1 MAPPDPGH
9 RLEKDKEHDD
19 TRPAW
24 LVRRPRELERATL
37 LGRSQLDTAPAAK
50 EHDSDPARPRPRG
63 TAAPAADVALA
74 ASAGARS
81 NATPATR
88 ACRGADPLGAG
99 PTLCEQGA
107 GRWSAVLV
115 SPASATKDHLGRN
128 WRGRCY
134 RRRHHLCYDCA
145 EYLRRRR
152 QFIRPQPRVAGRLQ
166 LGTPRRPP

>member
-1 MAPPDPGH
+1 MAPPDPEH
-9 RLEKDKEHDD
+9 RLEKDKDHAD

-63 TAAPAADVALA
+63 TAAPAA
-74 ASAGARS
+74 SAGARS

-115 SPASATKDHLGRN
+115 SPASA
-128 WRGRCY
+128 
-134 RRRHHLCYDCA
+134 
-145 EYLRRRR
+145 
-152 QFIRPQPRVAGRLQ
+152 
-166 LGTPRRPP
+166 